1 MAEPSSPGGTMKRVA
16 GLREMADLHLLRRTD
31 NEMLHI
37 GRSDDTSGFATA
49 LGSGHA
55 FEVRIAALFPGL
67 GPRLPEVQQR
77 APGHVA
83 NGWHRADLQE
93 ALTAV
98 LAASTGVQAAPPCE
112 TLAGP
117 RVATETDRAGATKAC
132 GAGAS
137 ELEKHLEACPYT
149 EADSAVDVAR
159 ALKEK
164 LGKEAAGHL
173 LRGARRCVLKGVDG
187 KKRKVLKEG
196 CPKGKAW
203 RMRK

>member
-1 MAEPSSPGGTMKRVA
+1 MKRVA
-16 GLREMADLHLLRRTD
+16 GPREMADLHLLRRTD

-98 LAASTGVQAAPPCE
+98 LAASTAVQAAPPRASWKS
-112 TLAGP
+112 TWGP
-117 RVATETDRAGATKAC
+117 VLIPKRTAQLTWR
-132 GAGAS
+132 
-137 ELEKHLEACPYT
+137 EL
-149 EADSAVDVAR
+149 
-159 ALKEK
+159 
-164 LGKEAAGHL
+164 
-173 LRGARRCVLKGVDG
+173 
-187 KKRKVLKEG
+187 
-196 CPKGKAW
+196 
-203 RMRK
+203 